1 MNKKT
6 CDKIANSLQE
16 VLAKINDISL
26 EVVYPKVAPIYLSV
40 CQDGWLGPSNNNTPL
55 TRVAYIQT
63 APGYAAV
70 AKELQASL
78 VTAEA
83 VRAVCRDPAL
93 KKLSA
98 ASREALE
105 VALAGIE

>member
-1 MNKKT
+1 MTDDLIKQMER
-6 CDKIANSLQE
+6 L
-16 VLAKINDISL
+16 LNDVSL
-26 EVVYPKVAPIYLSV
+26 EVKYPKTSVSYLSV
-40 CQDGWLGPSNNNTPL
+40 CQDGWLGPDHNNTPL
-55 TRVAYIQT
+55 TRVAYVQT

-83 VRAVCRDPAL
+83 VRLVCHDPAF